1 MWRKPSGR
9 LPSATT
15 WDPQRCAQFNLA
27 VLCQLPLWLVACR
40 MIAGLLRVAHI
51 HSVDV
56 GAIENTN
63 QINLLPLN
71 LQDFM
76 N

>member
-1 MWRKPSGR
+1 
-9 LPSATT
+9 
-15 WDPQRCAQFNLA
+15 
-27 VLCQLPLWLVACR
+27 

-71 LQDFM
+71 LQYFM
-76 N
+76 NWYSVFPITDSLISII

>member
-1 MWRKPSGR
+1 
-9 LPSATT
+9 
-15 WDPQRCAQFNLA
+15 
-27 VLCQLPLWLVACR
+27 

-51 HSVDV
+51 HSVYV